1 MNLGPVS
8 YLDCAVFCLF
18 LAPQLIWRAGLFET
32 AWCALQ
38 ALPFLC
44 ECSAVPGTTDHVVV
58 PTRPDRLG
66 L

>member
-18 LAPQLIWRAGLFET
+18 LAPQLIWRAGFFET

-38 ALPFLC
+38 ALPFIC
-44 ECSAVPGTTDHVVV
+44 EYRATNMSWY
-58 PTRPDRLG
+58 RPYRRTAM
-66 L
+66 